1 MASDTI
7 DVTYVARLARLYLSA
22 AECEAFQTQLG
33 QILDYV
39 QAIRGVE
46 VAGVEPTAHAI
57 RVQNVFRA
65 DTPVEGLSMDTILA
79 NAPQHADNQFLVP
92 RIVE

>member
-7 DVTYVARLARLYLSA
+7 DVTYVARLARLNLSA
-22 AECEAFQTQLG
+22 EEIAEFQSQLG
-33 QILDYV
+33 QILTYV
-39 QAIRGVE
+39 QAIRDVD
-46 VAGVEPTAHAI
+46 VTGVEPTAHAI
-57 RVQNVFRA
+57 RVQNVFRE
-65 DTPVEGLSMDTILA
+65 DVSREGLAMEAILA

>member
-7 DVTYVARLARLYLSA
+7 DVTYVARLARLNLSA
-22 AECEAFQTQLG
+22 DERAAFQSQLG

-39 QAIRGVE
+39 QAIRGVD
-46 VAGVEPTAHAI
+46 VTGVEPTAHAI
-57 RVQNVFRA
+57 RVQNMFRE
-65 DTPVEGLSMDTILA
+65 DVTVDGLAMDAILA

>member
-7 DVTYVARLARLYLSA
+7 DVTYVARLARLNLSA
-22 AECEAFQTQLG
+22 GETAAFQSQLG
-33 QILDYV
+33 QILEYV
-39 QAIRGVE
+39 QAIRGVD

-57 RVQNVFRA
+57 RVQNVFREDIPA
-65 DTPVEGLSMDTILA
+65 EGLAMEQILA

>member
-7 DVTYVARLARLYLSA
+7 DVTYVARLARLNLSA
-22 AECEAFQTQLG
+22 DERAAFQSQLG

-39 QAIRGVE
+39 QAIRGVD
-46 VAGVEPTAHAI
+46 VTGVEPTAHAI
-57 RVQNVFRA
+57 RVQNRFREDVAA
-65 DTPVEGLSMDTILA
+65 DGLAMDAILA
-79 NAPQHADNQFLVP
+79 NAPQHSDNQFIVP

>member
-22 AECEAFQTQLG
+22 EEIAAFQSQLG

-39 QAIRGVE
+39 QTIRGVD
-46 VAGVEPTAHAI
+46 VTGVEPTAHAI
-57 RVQNVFRA
+57 RVQNVFRE
-65 DTPVEGLSMDTILA
+65 DTPVGGLPMETILA

>member
-22 AECEAFQTQLG
+22 EEIAAFQAQLG

-39 QAIRGVE
+39 QAIRSVD
-46 VAGVEPTAHAI
+46 VTGVEPTAHAI
-57 RVQNVFRA
+57 RVQNVFREDA
-65 DTPVEGLSMDTILA
+65 PAAGLPMEAILA

>member
-7 DVTYVARLARLYLSA
+7 DVTYVARLARLNLSA
-22 AECEAFQTQLG
+22 DELAAFQSQLG

-39 QAIRGVE
+39 QAIRGVD
-46 VAGVEPTAHAI
+46 VTGVEPTAHAI
-57 RVQNVFRA
+57 RVQNMFRE
-65 DTPVEGLSMDTILA
+65 DVTVDGLTMDAIMA

>member
-7 DVTYVARLARLYLSA
+7 DVTYVARLARLNLTA
-22 AECEAFQTQLG
+22 DELAEFQSQLG

-39 QAIRGVE
+39 QAIRGVD
-46 VAGVEPTAHAI
+46 VTGVEPTAHAI
-57 RVQNVFRA
+57 HVQNMFREDVTA
-65 DTPVEGLSMDTILA
+65 DGLAMDAILS
-79 NAPQHADNQFLVP
+79 NAPQHSDNQFLVP

>member
-7 DVTYVARLARLYLSA
+7 DVTYVARLARLNLSA
-22 AECEAFQTQLG
+22 DERAAFQSQLG

-39 QAIRGVE
+39 QAIRGVD
-46 VAGVEPTAHAI
+46 VTGVEPTAHAI
-57 RVQNVFRA
+57 RVQNRFREDVTA
-65 DTPVEGLSMDTILA
+65 DGLAMDAILA
-79 NAPQHADNQFLVP
+79 NAPQHSDSQFIVP

>member
-1 MASDTI
+1 M
-7 DVTYVARLARLYLSA
+7 SA
-22 AECEAFQTQLG
+22 EEIAAFQSQLG

-39 QAIRGVE
+39 QAIRGVD

-57 RVQNVFRA
+57 RVQNVFRE
-65 DTPVEGLSMDTILA
+65 DVPVGGLAMERILA

>member
-22 AECEAFQTQLG
+22 EEIAAFEAQLG

-39 QAIRGVE
+39 QAIRGVD
-46 VAGVEPTAHAI
+46 VTGVEPTAHAI
-57 RVQNVFRA
+57 RVQNVFRE
-65 DTPVEGLSMDTILA
+65 DTPADGLSMDAILA
-79 NAPQHADNQFLVP
+79 NAPQQADNQFLVP